1 MAIALAGGSALGMGA
16 LSAPAQAQDYQA
28 PPPPPSQQQMPQQPP
43 PQRQRQQQ
51 QSGETLS
58 RNFQP
63 LYLAVSEATNTTGDY
78 AGARAQVPALVA
90 AIATEYDRFFAGNIM
105 LQLGS
110 KASDKALQ
118 RQGLELMLASG
129 RATPENANLFRFL
142 IGSFKYDAAD
152 YAGALSDAQAAL
164 AAGYPGD
171 FANGRD
177 PWGLIA
183 DTYFKLNRHQEGI
196 AFLKDA
202 YTQRKA
208 AGQPVRDEWLLG
220 ALAVAY
226 QQNLMPQ
233 ASELSAMVVESSPTP
248 ANWAQ
253 ALQVVGAMTGND
265 VQARLDLFRLMALTG
280 SLSERREYESY
291 VAILDPRVLA
301 SEAGKVL
308 DAGVQRGVFTT
319 GDPFYTES
327 KGIIATRAAQEAGL
341 AAEYAAEAASASNGR
356 AALNAGDVYLSLGQ
370 YAKAEEMFALAS
382 QKGGVDRDTA
392 LTRLGIAQ
400 VQQQKLAEAKSTFA
414 QVSGVRAPLARM
426 WNAYIAS
433 RG

>member
-1 MAIALAGGSALGMGA
+1 MALALAGGAVLGTGA
-16 LSAPAQAQDYQA
+16 LSAPALAQDYQQ
-28 PPPPPSQQQMPQQPP
+28 PPPPPQVPQSPP

-51 QSGETLS
+51 QNGETLS

-63 LYLAVSEATNTTGDY
+63 VYMAVADATNTTGDY
-78 AGARAQVPALVA
+78 AAARAQVPALVG
-90 AIATEYDRFFAGNIM
+90 AIASEYDRFFAGNIL

-110 KASDKALQ
+110 KTSDKALQ

-142 IGSFKYDAAD
+142 IGSFKYDAGD

-164 AAGYPGD
+164 GSGYPGD
-171 FANGRD
+171 FAQGRD

-183 DTYFKLNRHQEGI
+183 DSYFRLNRHEEGI

-226 QQNLMPQ
+226 QQNLMQQ
-233 ASELSAMVVESSPTP
+233 ASDLSAMVVESNPTP
-248 ANWAQ
+248 TNWAQ
-253 ALQVVGAMTGND
+253 ALQVVGAMTGTD
-265 VQARLDLFRLMALTG
+265 AQARLDLFRLMALTN

-291 VAILDPRVLA
+291 VAILDPRVLG
-301 SEAGKVL
+301 SEAAKVL
-308 DAGVQRGVFTT
+308 DAGVQRGVLTA

-327 KGIIATRAAQEAGL
+327 KGIIAARGAEEASL

-370 YAKAEEMFALAS
+370 HAKAEEMFGLAL
-382 QKGGVDRDTA
+382 QKGGVDRDTV

-414 QVSGVRAPLARM
+414 QVAGTRAPLARM
-426 WNAYIAS
+426 WSAYIAT